1 MGTSGKYGGGSSV
14 GLVPTWADNPSAP
27 VGAPVGGGSPADG
40 SGDGVGT
47 ATQSG
52 GAGAPPLAPAI
63 PGTAP
68 STGGSLRGARTLFN
82 KFAGGG
88 GSRQFRRAAG
98 RYVRSGMGGSARA
111 TRAMGASRR
120 AGGGLLTFGRDFAA
134 NGPVEA
140 LRGLNLEALAQ
151 SPIDQVFPQIV
162 EALCPPGGTV
172 DEAIARQA
180 MLQAIAQLCEGFDG
194 PISSLTADQL
204 RQLFVDFVAG
214 SIEGRILNDIGTN
227 LVDLPQS
234 VADLDALGQ
243 QVHDFIRN
251 CVQNSLGGALQ
262 NLAAIQPAG
271 VQQTV
276 ESIYQATF
284 ALIDAFADET

>member
-14 GLVPTWADNPSAP
+14 GLVPTWADSPSAP
-27 VGAPVGGGSPADG
+27 VGAPVGGEGAG
-40 SGDGVGT
+40 ASGDGGG
-47 ATQSG
+47 AAPQSG
-52 GAGAPPLAPAI
+52 TGAPPLAPAT
-63 PGTAP
+63 PETAP

-111 TRAMGASRR
+111 TRAMGASRH
-120 AGGGLLTFGRDFAA
+120 AGGGLLTFARDFVA
-134 NGPVEA
+134 NGPAEA

-151 SPIDQVFPQIV
+151 SPVDQVFPQIV

-194 PISSLTADQL
+194 PISSLTQDQL

-214 SIEGRILNDIGTN
+214 SIEGRVLNDIGTN

-251 CVQNSLGGALQ
+251 CVQNSLGGSLQ
-262 NLAAIQPAG
+262 NLAAIQPAQ

-284 ALIDAFADET
+284 ALIDAFADES